1 MRTRLQERGSADD
14 SNGGLNGN
22 MPRSETAEA
31 YFLSC
36 SLLDNGETL
45 TKGMKKGL
53 GRDAFYEVK
62 NATLYSTM
70 CAMLLAHIPLT
81 LETLVE
87 ELKRTGKLNDVGGVP
102 HLLEVTKLA
111 PTTAEADYYIRQL
124 NTYAIRRSV
133 LRTCQQASAKSL
145 DTSIA
150 LEDFLPEI
158 EEAFRRATERT
169 PRAGL
174 PGMIGVNERCLG
186 ANLPILPAELI
197 DGVLHRGAKLVVG
210 GTSKGRKTWSLLDLG
225 ISVATGSDWWGWKT
239 HRGKVV
245 YINFEIMEPFVLRR
259 IESIAKAKGVT
270 LQGDWFRM
278 WTLRGFASGAENL
291 SGRIINALKGEDI
304 ALIIVDPVYKMLG
317 SRDENK
323 AGDVASLM
331 NELETISV
339 QLGAAVAI
347 GAHYSKGNQAA
358 KESIDRIGGSGVFA
372 RDPDAILTMTG
383 HEEEE
388 CLTIETTLRNLP
400 PQDKVVVEWQFPL
413 FVRRTD
419 LDPTALKEQGK
430 KKSSSAEMGRPAKYA
445 MDRISTFVPAS
456 YAEGESMLVIRRRAQ
471 ETCGIS
477 RSQFTRIWDDMVD
490 QKWITYNQ
498 ESGVYRRT
506 SHGDEMSFAYLNT
519 IATFHD
525 SKTPL
530 NGS

>member
-1 MRTRLQERGSADD
+1 MRTRTSERGSADD
-14 SNGGLNGN
+14 PTGGLNGN

-45 TKGMKKGL
+45 SKGMKKGL
-53 GRDAFYEVK
+53 GRDAFYEDK
-62 NATLYSTM
+62 NAILYSTM
-70 CAMLLAHIPLT
+70 CAMLLAQIPLT

-87 ELKRTGKLNDVGGVP
+87 ELKRTGKLNDVGGVS
-102 HLLEVTKLA
+102 HLLEVTRLA
-111 PTTAEADYYIRQL
+111 PTTAEADYYIKQL
-124 NTYAIRRSV
+124 NTLAIRRNV
-133 LRTCQQASAKSL
+133 LKTCAQASAKSL

-158 EEAFRRATERT
+158 EQSFRRALDRT

-174 PGMIGVNERCLG
+174 PGMIGVNDRCLG
-186 ANLPILPAELI
+186 ANLPILPPELI

-225 ISVATGSDWWGWKT
+225 ISVASGADWWGWKT

-259 IESIAKAKGVT
+259 VESICKAKGVNLT
-270 LQGDWFRM
+270 GDWFRM
-278 WTLRGFASGAENL
+278 WTLRGFASGAEHL
-291 SGRIINALKGEDI
+291 SGQIIKALKGEDI

-317 SRDENK
+317 GRDENK

-339 QLGAAVAI
+339 QLGAAIAI

-383 HEEEE
+383 HEEDE
-388 CLTIETTLRNLP
+388 CITIESTLRNLP
-400 PQDKVVVEWQFPL
+400 PQEKIVVEWQFPL
-413 FVRRTD
+413 FVRRSD
-419 LDPTALKEQGK
+419 LDPTALREHGK
-430 KKSSSAEMGRPAKYA
+430 RSADSAEQKGRPAKYA
-445 MDRISTFVPAS
+445 MDRVSTFCPPS
-456 YAEGESMLVIRRRAQ
+456 HAEGESMLVIRRRAQ
-471 ETCGIS
+471 ESSGIS
-477 RSQFTRIWDDMVD
+477 RSQFTRIFDDMLE
-490 QKWITYNQ
+490 QKWITYDQ
-498 ESGVYRRT
+498 HAGVYRRT
-506 SHGDEMSFAYLNT
+506 PHGDEMAFAYLDT
-519 IATFHD
+519 ISTFSSHAPAK
-525 SKTPL
+525 S
-530 NGS
+530 